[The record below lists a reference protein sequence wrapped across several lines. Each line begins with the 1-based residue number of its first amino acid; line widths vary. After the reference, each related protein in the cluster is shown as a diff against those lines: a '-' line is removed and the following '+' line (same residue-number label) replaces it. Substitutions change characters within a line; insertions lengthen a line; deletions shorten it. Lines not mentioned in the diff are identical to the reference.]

1 MLRLLTLLLLLP
13 LGLPAW
19 ADVTDFSG
27 TWVAW
32 ICPAGVAR
40 ESGKCSNFVLELHQQ
55 GSKLCGAHFYATA
68 GATSVDEGAAPSISG
83 DIAAD
88 SVDAVAI
95 SSRPATPV
103 RVHVELT
110 KRNGMLHWQRIESP
124 PGDYLLPRAAKLS
137 KSAKRTLFMPVFE
150 QELKAACLSL
160 FTMSS
165 NDNAGEKDKADKADK
180 VDKAEGTGKPEGTSS
195 PEKVER

>member
-1 MLRLLTLLLLLP
+1 MKPALTSLALLMLCLT
-13 LGLPAW
+13 AR
-19 ADVTDFSG
+19 AENADFSG

-55 GSKLCGAHFYATA
+55 GGKLCGAHFYATA
-68 GATSVDEGAAPSISG
+68 GAASVDEGAAPSITG

-88 SVDAVAI
+88 SVDAIAI

-110 KRNGMLHWQRIESP
+110 KRNGMLHWQRLESP
-124 PGDYLLPRAAKLS
+124 PGDYLLPRSARLS

-160 FTMSS
+160 FTMTS
-165 NDNAGEKDKADKADK
+165 NTSRSAAEKGKADSTDAPEKTEGATGADK
-180 VDKAEGTGKPEGTSS
+180 PEH
-195 PEKVER
+195 